1 MHWHLTLAIILF
13 SSVLLLIIWQPYK
26 LSIGWTTATGGGLA
40 LAFGLVSWPN
50 VLHVVSL
57 VWDATVTFI
66 ALIIISLILDELG
79 FFEWASLHII
89 RYSNGRGRRLFVL
102 IVVLGA
108 AVSMFFAN
116 DGAALILTPIVYQ
129 QTKAL
134 KLKPD
139 ATLALIMACGFIAD
153 TASVPLVISNLVNI
167 LSADFFHFAFAS
179 YALRMVPVD
188 LAAFASSLVLLFLVY
203 HKSLPKTFSSVG
215 LANPS
220 EVIHDHLLFRRSWWI
235 LGLLFL
241 GYFLSQAIHWPVSVF
256 AGVGSLALLAA
267 SRQSP
272 AIHVRRILL
281 EAPWRIVIFSI
292 GMYIVVF
299 SLKNV
304 GLTKFLSNTLTII
317 AHFGPGATIVG
328 TGMVAAVLSSVMNN
342 LPSVMVGAIAIRDA
356 GIPSLHSLMAYAN
369 IVGCDLGTKITPIGS
384 LATLLWLHVL
394 DRRGM
399 HISWHYYLKVG
410 IVLTIPVLVVTLLAL
425 WGWSEVLP

>member
-1 MHWHLTLAIILF
+1 MYWHLVLSIILF
-13 SSVLLLIIWQPYK
+13 TSVLWLIIWQPYK
-26 LSIGWTTATGGGLA
+26 LSIGWIAAIGGGLA
-40 LAFGLVSWPN
+40 VILGLVSLAN
-50 VLHVVSL
+50 VLQVVSL
-57 VWDATVTFI
+57 VWDATLTFI

-79 FFEWASLHII
+79 FFEWAALHII
-89 RYSNGRGRRLFVL
+89 QYSKGQGRRLFVL

-134 KLKPD
+134 KLHPN

-153 TASVPLVISNLVNI
+153 TTSVPLVISNLVNI
-167 LSADFFHFAFAS
+167 LSADFFHLAFAS

-188 LAAFASSLVLLFLVY
+188 LVAFASSLLMLFIVY
-203 HKSLPKTFSSVG
+203 RKSLPKTFTSVG
-215 LANPS
+215 LPNPS
-220 EVIHDHLLFRRSWWI
+220 EVIGDPLLFSRAWWI

-256 AGVGSLALLAA
+256 AGTGAIALLAA

-272 AIHVRRILL
+272 AIHTRRILL

-299 SLKNV
+299 SLRNV
-304 GLTKFLSNTLTII
+304 GLTQLLSNMLTVI
-317 AHFGPGATIVG
+317 AHYGSGATIIG
-328 TGMVAAVLSSVMNN
+328 TGMVAAILSSVMNN

-356 GIPSLHSLMAYAN
+356 GIPSLHSVMAYAN

-399 HISWHYYLKVG
+399 HISWQYYVKVG
-410 IVLTIPVLVVTLLAL
+410 IVLTIPVLLATLLAL
-425 WGWSEVLP
+425 WGWSEVLV